1 MHCVNCGTQ
10 NLETTRYCKSCGA
23 NLEVLR
29 QALTQ
34 NLSSGPLSLIGPKH
48 VGAILALSTL
58 IGLGGL
64 GIVFGSLVALSIA
77 IGPTLGG
84 ALLPL
89 LFLLGA
95 IGVGGVCIIVTALL
109 RSLRTG
115 APAKPAGPPV
125 PVVQAVLEP
134 APQSQA
140 LPSFREPVG
149 SVVEHTTA
157 RLANYTPP
165 EREEPNRS

>member
-34 NLSSGPLSLIGPKH
+34 NLSSGPLSLVGPKH
-48 VGAILALSTL
+48 VGAILFLSTV

-64 GIVFGSLVALSIA
+64 GIVFGCLVALANSIGA
-77 IGPTLGG
+77 SLGKD
-84 ALLPL
+84 LLPL
-89 LFLLGA
+89 LLMLGMA
-95 IGVGGVCIIVTALL
+95 GVAGICIIVVSLL
-109 RSLRTG
+109 RTLRG
-115 APAKPAGPPV
+115 AASARRAAPPI
-125 PVVQAVLEP
+125 PVAQAVLEP
-134 APQSQA
+134 AVQNPA
-140 LPSFREPVG
+140 LPSYREPV

-157 RLANYTPP
+157 RLGNYAPP
-165 EREEPNRS
+165 EPKESNRS